1 MTDKEKLG
9 ELLTSFDIGFK
20 DDDNTITCEEGMKN
34 VGGYHFFFVR
44 FSFTDEGKFVEM
56 EVLE

>member
-1 MTDKEKLG
+1 MTDKEKLT
-9 ELLTSFDIGFK
+9 ELLTSFDVGFL
-20 DDDNTITCEEGMKN
+20 DEGDTITCEEGMKN
-34 VGGYHFFFVR
+34 VGGYHWFFVR